1 MTAEISSP
9 RPLPPPTQVVR
20 PNAAAEQALKLLQPL
35 DSLLAVG
42 ESAKAEVLALK
53 ELTQSFQLLLKLTL
67 ANGKQSTVQ
76 ASSNQPLAQ
85 GSALTVTALSPTR
98 LSIGLLAPQTP
109 LQSLDLE
116 QLPLGTLLQAKVI
129 SSEALQANRAQ
140 QNLYKV
146 VVSLL
151 NSALAG
157 TKLSLETPLALPIGS
172 LLSAQVKGAQAL
184 SFLPLS
190 SRLDQLAL
198 GQQLQ
203 NQQERQGSLEGLVK
217 TLQSLTASDASK
229 GAALPAELRT
239 SIDKLLGALP
249 DLQQMRSAKGVAQ
262 ALSDSGV
269 FLEAKLLDG
278 KQSALPQ
285 DLKANLLRLVA
296 QLLPPA
302 LSNASSSALLAST
315 NQGSLALALPLF
327 VRNLLGNL
335 GQAGTRQQAGSFPL
349 PTRTLQN
356 LEDDGDLGSLLR
368 LAAAAV
374 SRLQTHQLSSLAQS
388 QVGPDGNLLST
399 WQLEIPMRNQQE
411 LVPLQAKI
419 QREDSPKKSAKEPG
433 ETLWRVELAFDLAP
447 LGPLQV
453 QAQLARGSV
462 SSQLWAERPS
472 TANVIERELGRL
484 REQLTNAGLS
494 VAELACKQG
503 TPPQG
508 QRTSLEQRWVD
519 ETA

>member
-9 RPLPPPTQVVR
+9 RPLPPTSPAPRSNTV
-20 PNAAAEQALKLLQPL
+20 EQAIKLLQPL
-35 DSLLAVG
+35 EGLLAIG
-42 ESAKAEVLALK
+42 ESANAEVIALK
-53 ELTQSFQLLLKLTL
+53 EVAQSFQLLLKLTL
-67 ANGKQSTVQ
+67 ANGQQTTLQ
-76 ASSNQPLAQ
+76 ANSNRPLAQ
-85 GSALTVTALSPTR
+85 GTALAVTALSQTR
-98 LSIGLLAPQTP
+98 LSIALLAPQGP

-129 SSEALQANRAQ
+129 SSEQLLPSKA

-146 VVSLL
+146 IVNLL
-151 NSALAG
+151 NSPLAG
-157 TKLSLETPLALPIGS
+157 TKLSLETPLALPVGS

-190 SRLDQLAL
+190 GRLDQLEL
-198 GQQLQ
+198 SQQLQ
-203 NQQERQGSLEGLVK
+203 TQQGRQGSLEGLLK
-217 TLQSLTASDASK
+217 NLQNLTAAGTASTP
-229 GAALPAELRT
+229 GGALPETLRG

-249 DLQQMRSAKGVAQ
+249 DMQQMSSAKGVAQ
-262 ALSDSGV
+262 ALADSGV
-269 FLEAKLLDG
+269 FLEAKLLEG
-278 KQSALPQ
+278 KLPALTQ

-296 QLLPPA
+296 QLLPA
-302 LSNASSSALLAST
+302 LPGATSAALLASGS
-315 NQGSLALALPLF
+315 QSSLAQVLPMF

-335 GQAGTRQQAGSFPL
+335 GQAGSRQQVGNFPL
-349 PTRTLQN
+349 PSRLAQN
-356 LEDDGDLGSLLR
+356 LEADGDLENLLR

-374 SRLQTHQLSSLAQS
+374 SRLQTHQLSSLAQT
-388 QVGPDGNLLST
+388 QIGPEGNLLTT

-411 LVPLQAKI
+411 LVPVQAKI
-419 QREDSPKKSAKEPG
+419 QRDESPKKGTKEPA
-433 ETLWRVELAFDLAP
+433 ETLWRVELAFDLPP

-462 SSQLWAERPS
+462 SSQLWAELPS
-472 TANVIERELGRL
+472 TANLIASELNHL
-484 REQLTNAGLS
+484 RERLTDAGLN
-494 VAELACKQG
+494 VGELACRQG